1 MMLTDWIAAHTIHRI
16 TAGSYLYGTARED
29 SDIDTRGV
37 CLMPPAALLGLSP
50 FEQYQQYNAEQDVEI
65 YGLTKFVK
73 LALVNNPTMIDIL
86 FAPPETWQVQS
97 YYWNDIYQIRHSF
110 LSQRVL
116 RTFSGYAHDQLKR
129 LEGHRKWL
137 LNPPDHQ
144 PTVTEFGGELRN
156 TDKGGQ
162 YNWFYYHSQE
172 DSYNSALA
180 TWNQYQT
187 WLKERNPKR
196 AVMERLVGFD
206 TKHGAHLVRL
216 LLKAQSILNTADY
229 NPILA
234 PGELAMVKAV
244 LVGAWSYEQLIAW
257 TVQQD
262 ELVHN
267 ITIALPKQP
276 NFKLVENVLVHIN
289 RQTCVDYA
297 S

>member
-1 MMLTDWIAAHTIHRI
+1 MLEQWIAEHTIHRI
-16 TAGSYLYGTARED
+16 TAGSHLYGTARLD

-37 CLMPPAALLGLSP
+37 CLMPPAALLGLAP
-50 FEQYQQYNAEQDVEI
+50 FEQYQQHNAEQDVEI
-65 YGLTKFVK
+65 YGLTKFVQ
-73 LALVNNPTMIDIL
+73 LALNSNPNIADIL

-97 YYWNDIYQIRHSF
+97 YYWNDIWQIRHSF
-110 LSQRVL
+110 LSQKVVH
-116 RTFSGYAHDQLKR
+116 TFSGYAHAQLKR

-144 PTVTEFGGELRN
+144 PTVVEFGGELRN

-162 YNWFYYHSQE
+162 YNWFYYRSQE
-172 DSYNSALA
+172 DGYNSALA

-187 WLKERNPKR
+187 WRKERNPKR
-196 AVMERLVGFD
+196 AVGERLVGYD

-216 LLKAQSILNTADY
+216 LLKAQAILTTADY

-234 PGELAMVKAV
+234 SVELAMVQEV
-244 LVGAWSYEQLIAW
+244 LAGAWSYEELIAW

-267 ITIALPKQP
+267 ITTVLPKQP
-276 NFKLVENVLVHIN
+276 DFKLVENVLMQIN
-289 RQTCVDYA
+289 RQTCLDYA